1 MDFAW
6 PCPRPVTGQG
16 VVEMSK
22 RNLAAVADFVQSHG
36 CAAIVRKDRVEF
48 AVVYIS
54 AATGELVQ
62 EVMAAATIEDA
73 RRALDC

>member
-1 MDFAW
+1 
-6 PCPRPVTGQG
+6 
-16 VVEMSK
+16 MSK
-22 RNLAAVADFVQSHG
+22 RKLAAVADYVQSHG

-48 AVVYIS
+48 SVVYIS

-73 RRALDC
+73 RRALGI